1 MGMRRFKII
10 TYKFLVNILL
20 RLPDAFYAVLFAVVF
35 PIYKALHKERAYG
48 RVEKHLELAREY
60 ITKKNTID
68 CFAPLQGSRNDEQGY
83 TARELA
89 HALDNRSVMS
99 LLNDDEAEGRSI
111 KPLEHTTARDTF
123 RGIFWNALESY
134 RGLARFKSIEKRIVY
149 ENEHIIRDAIAE
161 CAKQNA
167 PIAGISIHQGA
178 FELMH
183 RALCRYSEH
192 VHLITDSV
200 GDIAFRDVLKELRS
214 DPHLTEYHPDETG
227 RLIRELFRTKGI
239 LAMVVDQG
247 KHTKGNL
254 VSLFGRPTPLYLRL
268 PQKINEMGA
277 GIVIFRTWSEK
288 KRIVIRFENYYPP
301 KYDEN
306 AGKAANAAPS
316 ENPQNLD
323 KSPLV
328 TAIASEIETW
338 IADHPEQWSW
348 NYHGNFVQ

>member
-1 MGMRRFKII
+1 MRRFKII

-20 RLPDAFYAVLFAVVF
+20 RLPDAFYAILFAVVF
-35 PIYKALHKERAYG
+35 PIYKALHKKRAYG
-48 RVEKHLELAREY
+48 RVEKHLAAAKEY
-60 ITKKNTID
+60 AAKVYTKKMRTD
-68 CFAPLQGSRNDEQGY
+68 SSTKA
-83 TARELA
+83 A
-89 HALDNRSVMS
+89 
-99 LLNDDEAEGRSI
+99 LLNVT
-111 KPLEHTTARDTF
+111 PRDTF

-149 ENEHIIRDAIAE
+149 ENEHIIRDAITE

-338 IADHPEQWSW
+338 IAEHPEQWSW
-348 NYHGNFVQ
+348 NYHGNFATAL

>member
-1 MGMRRFKII
+1 MGMRRFKVI

-20 RLPDAFYAVLFAVVF
+20 RLPNAFYAILFAVGF

-48 RVEKHLELAREY
+48 RVEKHLELARQY
-60 ITKKNTID
+60 
-68 CFAPLQGSRNDEQGY
+68 
-83 TARELA
+83 LA
-89 HALDNRSVMS
+89 ETGINCAEHAKVT
-99 LLNDDEAEGRSI
+99 
-111 KPLEHTTARDTF
+111 PRDTF
-123 RGIFWNALESY
+123 HGIFWNALESY
-134 RGLARFKSIEKRIVY
+134 RGLARFKSVEKRIVY
-149 ENEHIIRDAIAE
+149 ENEHIIREAITE

-178 FELMH
+178 FELLH

-200 GDIAFRDVLKELRS
+200 GDIAFREVLKELRS

-247 KHTKGNL
+247 KHTKGNI
-254 VSLFGRPTPLYLRL
+254 VSLFGRPSTLYLRL

-277 GIVIFRTWSEK
+277 GIVTFRTWSEK
-288 KRIVIRFENYYPP
+288 KRIVIRFESYYPP
-301 KYDEN
+301 KYDVTH
-306 AGKAANAAPS
+306 KPPHITPS
-316 ENPQNLD
+316 TLNTRSTNE
-323 KSPLV
+323 SPLV
-328 TAIASEIETW
+328 NSIAHEIETW

-348 NYHGNFVQ
+348 NYHGNFVSPTSTN

>member
-35 PIYKALHKERAYG
+35 PIYKALHKKRAYG
-48 RVEKHLELAREY
+48 RIEKHLAAAKEY
-60 ITKKNTID
+60 AKKTRTESSTKS
-68 CFAPLQGSRNDEQGY
+68 A
-83 TARELA
+83 
-89 HALDNRSVMS
+89 
-99 LLNDDEAEGRSI
+99 LLNVT
-111 KPLEHTTARDTF
+111 PRDTF

-348 NYHGNFVQ
+348 NYHGNFTTTL

>member
-1 MGMRRFKII
+1 MGMRRFKVI

-20 RLPDAFYAVLFAVVF
+20 RLPDAFYAILFAVVF
-35 PIYKALHKERAYG
+35 PIYKALHKKRAYG
-48 RVEKHLELAREY
+48 RVEKHLAAAKEY
-60 ITKKNTID
+60 AAKVYTKKMRTD
-68 CFAPLQGSRNDEQGY
+68 SSTKSA
-83 TARELA
+83 
-89 HALDNRSVMS
+89 
-99 LLNDDEAEGRSI
+99 LLNVT
-111 KPLEHTTARDTF
+111 PRDTF

-134 RGLARFKSIEKRIVY
+134 RGLARFKSVERRIVY
-149 ENEHIIRDAIAE
+149 ENEHIIREAIAV

-348 NYHGNFVQ
+348 NYHGNFTTTL

>member
-1 MGMRRFKII
+1 MRRFKII

-20 RLPDAFYAVLFAVVF
+20 RLPDAFYAILFAVVF
-35 PIYKALHKERAYG
+35 PIYKALHKKRAYG
-48 RVEKHLELAREY
+48 RVEKHLAAAKEY
-60 ITKKNTID
+60 AAKVYTKKMRTD
-68 CFAPLQGSRNDEQGY
+68 SSTKSA
-83 TARELA
+83 
-89 HALDNRSVMS
+89 
-99 LLNDDEAEGRSI
+99 LLNVT
-111 KPLEHTTARDTF
+111 PRDTF

-134 RGLARFKSIEKRIVY
+134 RGLARFKSVERRIVY
-149 ENEHIIRDAIAE
+149 ENEHIIREAIAV

-348 NYHGNFVQ
+348 NYHGNFTTTL

>member
-1 MGMRRFKII
+1 MRRFKII

-48 RVEKHLELAREY
+48 RVEKHLAAAKEY
-60 ITKKNTID
+60 AAKVYTKKMRTD
-68 CFAPLQGSRNDEQGY
+68 SSTKSA
-83 TARELA
+83 
-89 HALDNRSVMS
+89 
-99 LLNDDEAEGRSI
+99 LLNVT
-111 KPLEHTTARDTF
+111 PRDTF
-123 RGIFWNALESY
+123 RGIFWNAIESY
-134 RGLARFKSIEKRIVY
+134 RGLARFKRIEKRIVY

-277 GIVIFRTWSEK
+277 GIVTFRTWSEK
-288 KRIVIRFENYYPP
+288 KRIVIRFEKYYPP
-301 KYDEN
+301 KFDEN
-306 AGKAANAAPS
+306 
-316 ENPQNLD
+316 Q
-323 KSPLV
+323 LV
-328 TAIASEIETW
+328 TEIAREVETW
-338 IADHPEQWSW
+338 IAEHPEQWSW
-348 NYHGNFVQ
+348 NYHGNFIATL